1 MPYVM
6 FMNSTL
12 NRRKPRVLIVDDEPG
27 NIQVLQRILAKAG
40 LPISSTT
47 DPSKA
52 VALILSVNPDLL
64 ILDLQMPVMDG
75 FDVFAALK
83 QAVDPES
90 FPSVLVISGDGRAT
104 TRKHALSVG
113 AKDFISRPFDID
125 DVRLRIGNLLE
136 TVELQRELRS
146 QNDLLADSLRA
157 QAIELEE
164 SRIESVE
171 RLALMAELRDNV
183 SGQHNGRVAR
193 IACSIAVAINPCL
206 ESAELLGRV
215 AALHDIGKI
224 GIPDRILLKAG
235 PLSSTEWAVMRTH
248 TSIGAR
254 ILASGRSEFM
264 HLAEEIAR
272 CHHEKWDGTGYPSG
286 LRGTAI
292 PLSARIVAVADVY
305 DALSSDRP
313 YRLAYS
319 IEEARAAIEA
329 GSGTFFDPSLVRAFR
344 DVVSKSYSGMKTPAA
359 NFRVARPHQRLML
372 TA

>member
-1 MPYVM
+1 MPYVL

-27 NIQVLQRILAKAG
+27 NIEILHRILARVD

-47 DPSKA
+47 DPTKA
-52 VALILSVNPDLL
+52 VDLFLSENPDLL

-75 FDVFAALK
+75 FDVIEAIK
-83 QAVDPES
+83 QVVPSQS
-90 FPSVLVISGDGRAT
+90 FPSVLIISADGSAT
-104 TRKHALSVG
+104 TRKRALLMG
-113 AKDFISRPFDID
+113 AKDFISKPFDVD

-136 TVELQRELRS
+136 TVELQRGQREE
-146 QNDLLADSLRA
+146 NDRLASSLRQ
-157 QAIELEE
+157 QATELEE

-193 IACSIAVAINPCL
+193 IARSIAEVIGPCPDA
-206 ESAELLGRV
+206 AELLGRV

-224 GIPDRILLKAG
+224 GIPDRILLKPG
-235 PLSSTEWAVMRTH
+235 PLTSTEFEVMKTH

-272 CHHEKWDGTGYPSG
+272 CHHEKWDGSGYPLG

-292 PLSARIVAVADVY
+292 PLSARIVAVADVF

-313 YRLAYS
+313 YRLAYT
-319 IEEARAAIEA
+319 IDEAREAIEK
-329 GSGTFFDPSLVRAFR
+329 GSGTAFDPSLVEAFR
-344 DVVSKSYSGMKTPAA
+344 SVVSNKHSIMKTPTAG
-359 NFRVARPHQRLML
+359 RPTHVRHLRL

>member
-1 MPYVM
+1 M
-6 FMNSTL
+6 
-12 NRRKPRVLIVDDEPG
+12 LIIDDERG
-27 NIQVLQRILAKAG
+27 NIELLQRILARTD

-47 DPSKA
+47 DPTEA
-52 VALILSVNPDLL
+52 TDLFLSLNPDLV

-75 FDVFAALK
+75 FDVIAALK
-83 QAVDPES
+83 HVVPPES
-90 FPSVLVISGDGRAT
+90 FPSVLVISGDGRAA
-104 TRKHALSVG
+104 TRNRALLAG
-113 AKDFISRPFDID
+113 AKDFISKPFDID

-136 TVELQRELRS
+136 TVELQRGQRE
-146 QNDLLADSLRA
+146 QNEFLATSLRE
-157 QAIELEE
+157 QALELEE

-193 IACSIAVAINPCL
+193 VARSIAEVLGPCP

-235 PLSSTEWAVMRTH
+235 PLTVAEWAVMKTH

-272 CHHEKWDGTGYPSG
+272 CHHEKWDGSGYPLG

-292 PLSARIVAVADVY
+292 PLSARIVAIADVF

-313 YRLAYS
+313 YRPAYT
-319 IEEARAAIEA
+319 IDEASEAIEA
-329 GSGTFFDPSLVRAFR
+329 GSGTAFDPSLVEAFR
-344 DVVSKSYSGMKTPAA
+344 SVLANKHSLMKTPSAK
-359 NFRVARPHQRLML
+359 RPIDVPHLRLS
-372 TA
+372 A

>member
-1 MPYVM
+1 VSL
-6 FMNSTL
+6 MNTKL
-12 NRRKPRVLIVDDEPG
+12 NRRKPRVLIVDDEPA
-27 NIQVLQRILAKAG
+27 NIEILQRILAKVD

-47 DPSKA
+47 NPTKA
-52 VALILSVNPDLL
+52 VDLFLSQNPDLV

-75 FDVFAALK
+75 FDVIAALK
-83 QAVDPES
+83 QVVPPES

-104 TRKHALSVG
+104 TRKHALLAG
-113 AKDFISRPFDID
+113 AKDFISKPFDVD

-136 TVELQRELRS
+136 TVELQRGQRE
-146 QNDLLADSLRA
+146 QNELLANSLRD

-171 RLALMAELRDNV
+171 RLALMAEFRDNV

-193 IACSIAVAINPCL
+193 IARSIAEGIGPCPGA
-206 ESAELLGRV
+206 AELLGRV

-224 GIPDRILLKAG
+224 GIPDRILLKPG
-235 PLSSTEWAVMRTH
+235 PLTSVEFEVMKTH

-272 CHHEKWDGTGYPSG
+272 CHHEKWDGSGYPLG

-292 PLSARIVAVADVY
+292 PLSARIVAVADVF

-313 YRLAYS
+313 YRLAYT
-319 IEEARAAIEA
+319 IDEAHEAIEA
-329 GSGTFFDPSLVRAFR
+329 GSGTAFDPSLVEAFR
-344 DVVSKSYSGMKTPAA
+344 SVVSNRHSVMKTPTAE
-359 NFRVARPHQRLML
+359 RRIDVPHLRL

>member
-1 MPYVM
+1 M
-6 FMNSTL
+6 
-12 NRRKPRVLIVDDEPG
+12 LIVDDEPG
-27 NIQVLQRILAKAG
+27 NLEILHRILVRAG
-40 LPISSTT
+40 LPLSSTT

-52 VALILSVNPDLL
+52 VELCLSVNPDLI
-64 ILDLQMPVMDG
+64 ILDLQMPVMNG
-75 FDVFAALK
+75 FEVIASIK
-83 QAVDPES
+83 QAVPSES
-90 FPSVLVISGDGRAT
+90 FPSVLIISGDGSAA
-104 TRKHALSVG
+104 TRKRALSMG
-113 AKDFISRPFDID
+113 AKDFISKPFDID

-146 QNDLLADSLRA
+146 QNDLLANSLRE
-157 QAIELEE
+157 QAVELEE

-193 IACSIAVAINPCL
+193 IASAIAEAIDPSP
-206 ESAELLGRV
+206 ESAQLLGRV

-235 PLSSTEWAVMRTH
+235 PLSSAEKAVMRTH
-248 TSIGAR
+248 TTIGAR
-254 ILASGRSEFM
+254 ILASGRSKFM
-264 HLAEEIAR
+264 QLAEEIAR

-292 PLSARIVAVADVY
+292 PLAARIVAVADVF

-319 IEEARAAIEA
+319 IEEAHAAIEA
-329 GSGTFFDPSLVRAFR
+329 GSGTSFDPSVVEAFR
-344 DVVSKSYSGMKTPAA
+344 GVVSKGYSGLSTSAA
-359 NFRVARPHQRLML
+359 NFRVAVSHQRWIL